1 MGKYGKEGHLMAR
14 IANSTLMSA
23 GGASLSAAQR
33 RRALAKVAKVASS
46 NPLRR
51 VRLACHGWVRD
62 SSAVVG
68 DWLWC
73 EGCADLRQVAE
84 LKE

>member
-1 MGKYGKEGHLMAR
+1 MAR
-14 IANSTLMSA
+14 IVDSKLMSA
-23 GGASLSAAQR
+23 GGANLSAAQR
-33 RRALAKVAKVASS
+33 RKAQAKVAKVASS

-51 VRLACHGWVRD
+51 VRLDCHGWVRD
-62 SSAVVG
+62 SSAVAG

>member
-1 MGKYGKEGHLMAR
+1 MAR
-14 IANSTLMSA
+14 IVNSKLMSA
-23 GGASLSAAQR
+23 GGANLSAAQR
-33 RRALAKVAKVASS
+33 RKALRKVAKVASS

-51 VRLACHGWVRD
+51 VRLNCHGWVRD

-73 EGCADLRQVAE
+73 EKCSDLRYVVE